1 MKHKV
6 QNKVKLAEFGKFYIL
21 FTIEA
26 AARNLQWASSRIP
39 TFPHRVYVDD
49 EEHREFNSPFPR
61 KNFIYFRTEIT
72 ISLPRFTAGL
82 KAKPLLP
89 KSFPVNPER
98 AEDATEA
105 EVTTSKQ

>member
-1 MKHKV
+1 MMR
-6 QNKVKLAEFGKFYIL
+6 NTGSLIPL
-21 FTIEA
+21 FHEKT
-26 AARNLQWASSRIP
+26 
-39 TFPHRVYVDD
+39 
-49 EEHREFNSPFPR
+49 
-61 KNFIYFRTEIT
+61 IYFRTEIT

-98 AEDATEA
+98 AEDAAEA